1 MKTDLDEY
9 SFINSH
15 YCPAFG
21 SIGKV
26 AVKKYFSIRS
36 HLVYKVLFSLSS
48 AIFFLYNNK
57 GYKMRML
64 NNVMAE
70 LYRKNTCNRGKHQ
83 LDFLIV

>member
-36 HLVYKVLFSLSS
+36 HLVYKILFSLSS
-48 AIFFLYNNK
+48 AIFS
-57 GYKMRML
+57 
-64 NNVMAE
+64 
-70 LYRKNTCNRGKHQ
+70 
-83 LDFLIV
+83 I